1 MIHGTAVGVDAIGVV
16 LMRPAGPHGQP
27 GGRITHPARTASREE
42 AGTLGH
48 QQSLGDGVRAE
59 IAFLLHV
66 RPHGV

>member
-1 MIHGTAVGVDAIGVV
+1 MIHATAVSIDAIAIAR
-16 LMRPAGPHGQP
+16 MRPAGPYEQP
-27 GGRITHPARTASREE
+27 GGRLTRPAGTAAREE

-66 RPHGV
+66 RLHGV